1 MSRPSTL
8 AVLPL
13 ILACGGPTPNRSVNG
28 DPDADWPSLPAL
40 DEEIVEIME
49 ADRVAGLSAC
59 IIDEGQLAWCGGYGE
74 ANPDNGMLATPS
86 TPFLLA
92 SVSKAVTGVAIMQAV
107 EQDALGLDD
116 AINDH
121 LPFEVVHPD
130 APNAD
135 ITTRHLMAHVSG
147 IVDNWDA
154 LESHY
159 VTGDSDEDLGEF
171 LEGYLAEGGADYD
184 AWENFHE
191 DGVNQTTEYS
201 NSGAALAG
209 YLVEASTGTPF
220 DDYCDETLFGP
231 MDMNAGWHLADFDL
245 DQVASP
251 TQWVGGD
258 WDVIDHYGFPDYP
271 NGQLRA
277 DARSMARLLAAISQ
291 GGSVSGAEVLSPDSV
306 DEMVAVYDEDLDE
319 DQGLMW
325 YRWLLDGETVVGHN
339 GGETGVSTEI
349 LYRPSDGRGVVVLMN
364 SEGGN
369 RTLEKLEIAAL
380 DAL

>member
-1 MSRPSTL
+1 MIRLPTITSLTL
-8 AVLPL
+8 LV
-13 ILACGGPTPNRSVNG
+13 ACGGPTPARTING
-28 DPDADWPSLPAL
+28 DPDGDWPSLPAL

-59 IIDEGQLAWCGGYGE
+59 IIEDGQLAWCGGYGE

-92 SVSKAVTGVAIMQAV
+92 SVSKVVTGVAIMQAV
-107 EQDALGLDD
+107 EQGALSLDD
-116 AINDH
+116 PINDH
-121 LPFEVVHPD
+121 LSFEVIHPD
-130 APNAD
+130 APNSD
-135 ITTRHLMAHVSG
+135 ITTRQLMAHVSG

-171 LEGYLAEGGADYD
+171 LEGYLTEGGADYD

-209 YLVEASTGTPF
+209 YMVEASTGTPF

-231 MDMNAGWHLADFDL
+231 LNMNAGWHLADFDV
-245 DQVASP
+245 DQVATP
-251 TQWVGGD
+251 TQWAAGE
-258 WDVIDHYGFPDYP
+258 WEVIDHYGFPDYP

-277 DARSMARLLAAISQ
+277 DARSMARLLAAIAQ
-291 GGSVSGAEVLSPDSV
+291 GGTVSGTEVLSQSSV
-306 DEMVAVYDEDLDE
+306 TELVTVYDEDLDE

-325 YRWLLDGETVVGHN
+325 YQWSLDGETVIGHN

-349 LYRPSDGRGVVVLMN
+349 LVRPSDGRGVVVLMN
-364 SEGGN
+364 SEGGK
-369 RTLEKLEIAAL
+369 RTLEKIEIAAL
-380 DAL
+380 NAL